1 MRNKGLLS
9 ATFEQSKK
17 VVSKKILTE
26 DGAQIGVL
34 SSMKFSQRLSG
45 LIILLLFVVGYGLG
59 FYLPESLLIST
70 EEAGTLSGSAIQTIV
85 SFGTILRTPLLVLMW
100 CAIILMIGNIFPKK
114 NYAHQLIY
122 GTITLVVF
130 LHTVFLMLFPF
141 AIGLTVG
148 AFGWLGFVL
157 QFLVCVYLWK
167 SLVLSNV
174 AQLKEQLY
182 KGAPA
187 GKDWG
192 ERLMTFIKKYGGV
205 LLFLSIV
212 NRWTFNF
219 GEVAQ
224 TRPDIFSFLYGWAFL
239 LVAALMLFVTGMT
252 LKNFVAA
259 FYFFKYRKEYRQF
272 FKVSNEQWYGKWR
285 GRKKHE
291 KRRDEEVSISSSQR
305 NSAK

>member
-26 DGAQIGVL
+26 NGAQIGLMSSMSLLKRILVLLVGIFYITGLYAVGVGLPRFITMEPEETRVL
-34 SSMKFSQRLSG
+34 SESTIN
-45 LIILLLFVVGYGLG
+45 LIHLLGGYTTGITEKLLIFQFLLLVVNLIPKPNYAFQLAFGY
-59 FYLPESLLIST
+59 LIV
-70 EEAGTLSGSAIQTIV
+70 IW
-85 SFGTILRTPLLVLMW
+85 LVL
-100 CAIILMIGNIFPKK
+100 A
-114 NYAHQLIY
+114 
-122 GTITLVVF
+122 TITGILP
-130 LHTVFLMLFPF
+130 LI
-141 AIGLTVG
+141 IGLTVG

-157 QFLVCVYLWK
+157 QLLVCVYLWK
-167 SLVLSNV
+167 SLVISSV
-174 AQLKEQLY
+174 EQLKQQLY
-182 KGAPA
+182 QGSPV

-192 ERLMTFIKKYGGV
+192 ENLMVFIKKYGGV
-205 LLFLSIV
+205 LLLLSIV

-219 GEVAQ
+219 GEVAK

-272 FKVSNEQWYGKWR
+272 FKVSNEQWYGRWR
-285 GRKKHE
+285 GKMMDKKKQTE
-291 KRRDEEVSISSSQR
+291 K
-305 NSAK
+305 